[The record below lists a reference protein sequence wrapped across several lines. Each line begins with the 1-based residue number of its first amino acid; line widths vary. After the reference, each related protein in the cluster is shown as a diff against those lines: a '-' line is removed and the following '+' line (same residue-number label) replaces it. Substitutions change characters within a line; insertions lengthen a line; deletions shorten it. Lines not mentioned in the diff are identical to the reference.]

1 MWVIVVAWWNYWM
14 CIIVHKLYIM
24 WGYNLRSFKTCDI
37 CIRPYILYNQWSDKN
52 ICKNCFRIE
61 VRKSE
66 NKLIEYFDKIYK
78 DDSIL
83 ND

>member
-1 MWVIVVAWWNYWM
+1 
-14 CIIVHKLYIM
+14 M
-24 WGYNLRSFKTCDI
+24 WGCNLRSFKTCDI
-37 CIRPYILYNQWSDKN
+37 CIRPYILYDKWSDKN
-52 ICKNCFRIE
+52 ICKNCFRVE